1 MRRQVQFNTS
11 VSDGAGD
18 PFHDSTHKPTDA
30 GAIAGGVV
38 GGVAAIL
45 LAVILFMFRR
55 RRQNRLKQLALSAL
69 PHKFDIGSEWSQYE
83 GAVHAPIGAMG
94 YLQTPQLQGAP
105 RRGPA
110 LPLKT
115 TATFPQQPRQDT
127 PSGPRPLV
135 ESNRGDAI
143 VETYRPRNTASVRS
157 TDDPPPPYQ

>member
-1 MRRQVQFNTS
+1 VRRQVQFNTS

-55 RRQNRLKQLALSAL
+55 RRQNKLKQPALSAL
-69 PHKFDIGSEWSQYE
+69 PHRFDIGSEWSQCE
-83 GAVHAPIGAMG
+83 GAVG

-105 RRGPA
+105 RHSPA

-135 ESNRGDAI
+135 ESNLGDAI

-157 TDDPPPPYQ
+157 TNDPPPPYQ